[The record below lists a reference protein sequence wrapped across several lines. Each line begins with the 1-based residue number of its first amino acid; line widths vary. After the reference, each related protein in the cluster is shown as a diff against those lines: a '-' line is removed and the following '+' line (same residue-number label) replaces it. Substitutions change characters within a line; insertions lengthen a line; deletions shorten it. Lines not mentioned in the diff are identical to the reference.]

1 MASDSSFVDFVCE
14 QVSDAGDVTARK
26 MFGEYAIYCDGK
38 VVGLVCDNQFFVKP
52 TASGRALL
60 AAVAEAPPYPGAK
73 PYFLIG
79 DQLEDRAFVTELIR
93 QTALELPAPKPK
105 KPKAKKFKPE
115 RA

>member
-1 MASDSSFVDFVCE
+1 MSSDPSFVAFVCE
-14 QVSDAGDVTARK
+14 QIGEAGAVTARK

-52 TASGRALL
+52 TVGGRSLL
-60 AAVAEAPPYPGAK
+60 KNATEAPPYKAAK

-79 DQLEDRAFVTELIR
+79 DELEDRGFVAQLIR

-105 KPKAKKFKPE
+105 QPKPRKTAD
-115 RA
+115 